1 MFYCNNDLLEL
12 HDLTFI
18 EEEEETCEN
27 QAQKKS
33 MNLKYLRFLSD
44 LNLDVDS
51 GANSTSF

>member
-27 QAQKKS
+27 QAKKINES
-33 MNLKYLRFLSD
+33 QIS
-44 LNLDVDS
+44 S
-51 GANSTSF
+51 CQISTLMLILE

>member
-1 MFYCNNDLLEL
+1 MMFYCNNDLLEL

-33 MNLKYLRFLSD
+33 MNLKYLLVRSQL
-44 LNLDVDS
+44 
-51 GANSTSF
+51 